1 MKQSVNPNLQRAF
14 WHSYYDRATYM
25 VTVSKHPS
33 CHDFGRLDFTE
44 PSDAAVTLSKF
55 GAILKIQIDITP
67 TYNPQIRILD
77 KVIMPDHAHIL
88 MAVTEPIDRHF
99 SDIIQ
104 AIKAATTSNIRKLS
118 GMNGL
123 TVFVEGFHD
132 RIITDSRQLDT
143 ATKYIHDN
151 PRRLAVRQ
159 AHPEFFHRV
168 NNLEIAGHVCQ
179 AYGNMHLLQ
188 NPFKEAVIVHRRD
201 SEETREQHRQQW
213 LYTAANGGVLV
224 SPFISQAEKAIRAE
238 TESIGGKIILITNQT
253 MDERYKPAGHDFELC
268 ESGRLLIISIPSSD
282 STLTRAA
289 CLTMNSLAE
298 TIAHGL

>member
-1 MKQSVNPNLQRAF
+1 MKESVNPNLKRAF

-33 CHDFGRLDFTE
+33 CPDFGRLDFTE
-44 PSDAAVTLSKF
+44 PSDAVVSLSEF
-55 GAILKIQIDITP
+55 GAILEKQIDTTP
-67 TYNPQIRILD
+67 SYNPQIRILD
-77 KVIMPDHAHIL
+77 KAIMPDHAHIL
-88 MAVTEPIDRHF
+88 MAVTEPLDRHF

-118 GMNGL
+118 GMKGL
-123 TVFVEGFHD
+123 TVFVDGFHD
-132 RIITDSRQLDT
+132 RIITDCRQLET

-159 AHPEFFHRV
+159 AYPEFFRRV
-168 NNLEIAGHVCQ
+168 NNLEIDGFQCQ

-201 SEETREQHRQQW
+201 SEETRVQHRQQW
-213 LYTAANGGVLV
+213 LYTASNGGVLV

-253 MDERYKPAGHDFELC
+253 MGERYKPAGHDFELC
-268 ESGRLLIISIPSSD
+268 ESGRLLIISIPSAD
-282 STLTRAA
+282 RALTRAA

-298 TIAHGL
+298 AISRNQ

>member
-33 CHDFGRLDFTE
+33 CPDFGRLDFTE
-44 PSDAAVTLSKF
+44 PSDATVTLSKF
-55 GAILKIQIDITP
+55 GAILEKQIDITSSF
-67 TYNPQIRILD
+67 NPRIRILE
-77 KVIMPDHAHIL
+77 KAIMPDHAHIL

-99 SDIIQ
+99 GDIIQ
-104 AIKAATTSNIRKLS
+104 AIKAATTSNIRKITGNDS
-118 GMNGL
+118 L
-123 TVFVEGFHD
+123 TVFVDGFHD
-132 RIITDSRQLDT
+132 RIITDCRQLET

-159 AHPEFFHRV
+159 AYPEFFRRV
-168 NNLEIAGHVCQ
+168 NNLEIDGCLCQ

-213 LYTAANGGVLV
+213 LYTAANGGVLM

-238 TESIGGKIILITNQT
+238 AESVGGKIILITNQT
-253 MDERYKPAGHDFELC
+253 MGERYKPAGHDFELC
-268 ESGRLLIISIPSSD
+268 KSGRLLIISIPSAD
-282 STLTRAA
+282 RALTRVA

-298 TIAHGL
+298 TISRNQ

>member
-1 MKQSVNPNLQRAF
+1 
-14 WHSYYDRATYM
+14 M

-44 PSDAAVTLSKF
+44 PSDAVVSLSKF
-55 GAILKIQIDITP
+55 GAILEKQIDITP
-67 TYNPQIRILD
+67 SYNPQIRILD

-99 SDIIQ
+99 GDIIQ
-104 AIKAATTSNIRKLS
+104 AIKAATTSNIRKIS
-118 GMNGL
+118 GNDSL
-123 TVFVEGFHD
+123 TVFVDGFHD
-132 RIITDSRQLDT
+132 RIITDSRQLYT

-168 NNLEIAGHVCQ
+168 NDLEIAGHICQ
-179 AYGNMHLLQ
+179 TYGNMLLLQ

-268 ESGRLLIISIPSSD
+268 ESGRLLIISIPSAD
-282 STLTRAA
+282 RVLTRAA
-289 CLTMNSLAE
+289 CLAMNSLAE
-298 TIAHGL
+298 TISRNQ